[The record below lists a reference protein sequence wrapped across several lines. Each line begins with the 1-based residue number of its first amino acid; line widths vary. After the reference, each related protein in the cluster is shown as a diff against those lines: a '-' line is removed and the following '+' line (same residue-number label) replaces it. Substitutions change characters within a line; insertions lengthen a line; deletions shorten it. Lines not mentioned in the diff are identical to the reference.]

1 MKQKIRDSG
10 MKLMP
15 FRRVIVF
22 ALHLLLA
29 AAAFTVAFLLRF
41 DFDPSQIPD
50 HHGSGFWII
59 CPLAIL
65 LKLIALQYFEAN
77 RGLWRYA
84 GISDLLTIAKACA
97 VSSVLLILVVVIFYG
112 HGFPRSVHIVDFLL
126 SVVFFG
132 GLRFASRLF
141 RESLRPSIRRNSGKP
156 TLIIGAG
163 DVGEIALRSLTK
175 GSPGSYQVLG
185 FLDDDPEKQ
194 GKLMHGFQ
202 ILGKVSDLP
211 SLVREYEIS
220 EVLIAFSSVSKKFIR
235 EVVESCSGQ
244 NVGFHIMPPM
254 KSYMSGELNVES
266 IRKVKVED
274 LLGRDPVKLDRAL
287 VEGLLAGKRVMI
299 TGAGGSIG
307 AEISRQVASFS
318 PEKIIMVDFA
328 ESALFETDFELQ
340 EQFPE
345 IESVANIVNVR
356 NQDDL
361 EKTFSENHP
370 HCVFHAA
377 AYKHVSLMEQHPSN
391 AVCTNVLGTR
401 NVVEAAVAHKVEK
414 FVLIST
420 DKAVKPSNVMGATK
434 RLCELVVARQ
444 SSEHTQFGSVRF
456 GNVLGSNGSVIPI
469 FEKQISKGGPVRVT
483 DPEMTRYFMTIPEAV
498 ELVLQTSAIA
508 ESNDVYELDMRN
520 PVKIIDLARNMIEL
534 SGMVVDEDIKIE
546 IIGARPGEKIHEE
559 LITYGEDLLPTSVK
573 KIKLLRK
580 TGNAPGGDG
589 FENNLRKLEE
599 LGLKRKDEEVKQL
612 LWQMIA
618 EDQSSA

>member
-1 MKQKIRDSG
+1 MKQKMRDSG
-10 MKLMP
+10 KKLMP

-22 ALHLLLA
+22 ALHVVLA
-29 AAAFTVAFLLRF
+29 AAAFSTAFLLRF
-41 DFDPSQIPD
+41 DFDRSQIPD
-50 HHGSGFWII
+50 HHMLGFTII
-59 CPLAIL
+59 CPLAII
-65 LKLIALQYFEAN
+65 LKLIALQYFDAN

-84 GISDLLTIAKACA
+84 GISDLMTIAKACA
-97 VSSVLLILVVVIFYG
+97 VSSVLLILIVVIFYG
-112 HGFPRSVHIVDFLL
+112 HGFPRSVHIVDFIL

-132 GLRFASRLF
+132 GIRFASRLF

-163 DVGEIALRSLTK
+163 DAGETALRSLTK
-175 GSPGSYQVLG
+175 GDLSGYQVLG
-185 FLDDDPEKQ
+185 FLDDDPNKQ

-211 SLVREYEIS
+211 AMVQEYQVS
-220 EVLIAFSSVSKKFIR
+220 EVLIAISSVSKKFIR

-244 NVGFHIMPPM
+244 NIGFHIMPPM
-254 KSYMSGELNVES
+254 KTYMSGDLEIEP

-274 LLGRDPVKLDRAL
+274 LLGRDPVKLDRGL
-287 VEGLLAGKRVMI
+287 VEGLLKGKSVMI

-307 AEISRQVASFS
+307 SEIARQVASFC
-318 PEKIIMVDFA
+318 PEKIILVDFA
-328 ESALFETDFELQ
+328 ESALFETDFELH
-340 EQFPE
+340 ERFPK

-356 NQDDL
+356 NQGDL
-361 EKTFSENHP
+361 EKTFSENRP

-391 AVCTNVLGTR
+391 AVCTNVMGTR

-420 DKAVKPSNVMGATK
+420 DKAVRPTNVMGATK

-444 SSEHTQFGSVRF
+444 HSPNTQFASVRF

-483 DPEMTRYFMTIPEAV
+483 DPEMTRFFMTIPEAV

-508 ESNDVYELDMRN
+508 ESNDVYVLDMGN

-559 LITYGEDLLPTSVK
+559 LITYGEDLLPTNIK

-580 TGNAPGGDG
+580 TGDVPGGDA
-589 FENNLRKLEE
+589 FEDNLKTLEE
-599 LGLKRKDEEVKQL
+599 LGLNRQDEDVKTL
-612 LWQMIA
+612 LWHMMQ
-618 EDQSSA
+618 EDQCSA